1 MADRRRSRT
10 LLAVFTLVALVLI
23 TIDYRL
29 GDDGFTAAVR
39 RGAVVAFSPVQ
50 EGFAA
55 VVRPVGS
62 FVAAIGELG
71 SLREQNTALEAEL
84 NELTEQLPSVANL
97 ERENAELRE
106 LLEMR
111 ERLELTTS
119 AARVI
124 GQPPGEQGSTVLVD
138 TGADQGVEVGMAVL
152 SARGLVGKV
161 TEATASHARV
171 ELLTSPS
178 ARYAVRVAENAE
190 TGLLRGQG
198 ADPFQLELLDP
209 EADAEPGDEVVTRTF
224 QASTIPDGL
233 PIGEIIEEQSA
244 GTSERFLLVR
254 PYVDFRRLSFVQVVL
269 DAPEAPAD
277 LDPDE
282 VVEPEE
288 GERPDP
294 PSDPDDEDADDED
307 ADDEDANGGAE
318 DE

>member
-10 LLAVFTLVALVLI
+10 LLAVLTLVALVLI
-23 TIDYRL
+23 TLDYRL

-39 RGAVVAFSPVQ
+39 RGAVVAFSPLQ
-50 EGFAA
+50 EGFST
-55 VVRPVGS
+55 VVRPVGAFFS
-62 FVAAIGELG
+62 AIGELG
-71 SLREQNTALEAEL
+71 ALREQNAALEDEL
-84 NELTEQLPSVANL
+84 SELTEQLPSVANL

-111 ERLELTTS
+111 EQLELTTS

-124 GQPPGEQGSTVLVD
+124 GQPPGEQGSTVLID

-161 TEATASHARV
+161 TEVTTSHARV

-209 EADAEPGDEVVTRTF
+209 EADAEAGDEVVTRTF

-233 PIGEIIEEQSA
+233 PVGEIIEEQRTDA
-244 GTSERFLLVR
+244 SERFLLVR

-282 VVEPEE
+282 VIEPEE

-294 PSDPDDEDADDED
+294 PPGDDDDEGEGEGGGNGDADD
-307 ADDEDANGGAE
+307 AAE
-318 DE
+318 QE

>member
-62 FVAAIGELG
+62 FVATIGELG
-71 SLREQNTALEAEL
+71 SLREQNAALEAEL

-124 GQPPGEQGSTVLVD
+124 GQPPGEQGSTVLID
-138 TGADQGVEVGMAVL
+138 TGADQGVDVGMAVL

-161 TEATASHARV
+161 TEVTASHARV

-244 GTSERFLLVR
+244 GAGERFLLVR

-277 LDPDE
+277 LDPDD
-282 VVEPEE
+282 VIEPEE

-294 PSDPDDEDADDED
+294 PSDPDDGD
-307 ADDEDANGGAE
+307 AE
-318 DE
+318 DEAGDDGAEEE